1 MGLFG
6 ETFAPIEDLSAGLK
20 LALDLIGL
28 GFAIAFSP
36 VWNSGKPQKLLH
48 PPTSTSLALKNTT
61 ALKAVPFFKANPNTL
76 GTIKD
81 WVNPAVSNGIT
92 IAKDTSISGATLSAQ
107 NDLTTNMGNLI
118 KSWYATFDTYNQQLF
133 NGSDA
138 GNTDLYNSITGGKVL
153 EPGYQEDELD
163 VQGAIEKAIYGYLIP
178 QAWPLSNLDV
188 HPVVM

>member
-6 ETFAPIEDLSAGLK
+6 ETFAPIEDMSAGLK
-20 LALDLIGL
+20 LALDLVGL
-28 GFAIAFSP
+28 GFALAFSP
-36 VWNSGKPQKLLH
+36 VWNSGEGAAGGVHFPHTETKIHKP
-48 PPTSTSLALKNTT
+48 ALKV
-61 ALKAVPFFKANPNTL
+61 VPFFKANPNTL

-81 WVNPAVSNGIT
+81 WVNPSISNGIT

-118 KSWYATFDTYNQQLF
+118 KTWYATFDTYNQQLF

-163 VQGAIEKAIYGYLIP
+163 VQNAMEKAIYGYLIP

>member
-1 MGLFG
+1 M
-6 ETFAPIEDLSAGLK
+6 
-20 LALDLIGL
+20 
-28 GFAIAFSP
+28 
-36 VWNSGKPQKLLH
+36 
-48 PPTSTSLALKNTT
+48 
-61 ALKAVPFFKANPNTL
+61 VPFFKANPNTL

-81 WVNPAVSNGIT
+81 WVNPSISNGIT

-118 KSWYATFDTYNQQLF
+118 KTWYATFDTYNQQLF

-163 VQGAIEKAIYGYLIP
+163 VQSAIEKAIYGYLIP
-178 QAWPLSNLDV
+178 QAWPLSNLDL